1 MLQLVTMTNV
11 GIDYS
16 TSSPC
21 ICVNVRNDYDFYYL
35 TRTQKFA
42 RTIDVEFGIMEGARL
57 PKQFNSRI
65 EQYTF
70 IANWAMDILSRY
82 HIDHVWLEDY
92 AFAATGRVFH
102 IGENTGLLKYKIFR
116 RDIPYTTV
124 PPTTVKRS
132 SIGKGNASKE
142 EAILKFNQD
151 FNIDLNEIL
160 DSTTMNPASDIAD
173 SYHICNHGIQE
184 KIAVI

>member
-1 MLQLVTMTNV
+1 MIQLVTMTNV

-70 IANWAMDILSRY
+70 IANWAMDIL
-82 HIDHVWLEDY
+82 
-92 AFAATGRVFH
+92 
-102 IGENTGLLKYKIFR
+102 R